1 MGGCLITIVRLVI
14 NTVIARAVSKIADE
28 IIRRLT
34 GARLT
39 TGWLW
44 ALLAVLGIG
53 GVRRIGNQRKN

>member
-44 ALLAVLGIG
+44 ALLAVLGLG

>member
-1 MGGCLITIVRLVI
+1 MGGCLATIVRLVI
-14 NTVIARAVSKIADE
+14 NTVIARAVSKIAEE

-44 ALLAVLGIG
+44 ALLAVLGLG
-53 GVRRIGNQRKN
+53 GGRRIGNQRKS